1 MRLEKYFTTEVP
13 APKVAP
19 GWGATWTVKWL
30 LYVQGNVRVNQVL
43 YVQENVRVKRQLV
56 LYGRRKR
63 NGPH

>member
-1 MRLEKYFTTEVP
+1 MPEKYFTTEVP

-19 GWGATWTVKWL
+19 SWEATWTVKWL
-30 LYVQGNVRVNQVL
+30 LYVQENVRVNQVL
-43 YVQENVRVKRQLV
+43 YVQGNVRVKRQLV